1 MSFWGRVG
9 TFWFLSSGSLSW
21 APGVRE
27 SGPCRLLDPPLW
39 ESDLLAD
46 LFRAVPASPLL
57 SASFSLA
64 LCEPDLPES
73 GLEPASL
80 LPSSSLPLL
89 LDEPDLLES
98 DFERGLDFLEPDL
111 FLELDFSLEP
121 DSFLEP
127 DSVLELG
134 LLSSDP
140 SLLPPS
146 PL

>member
-9 TFWFLSSGSLSW
+9 TFWSLSSGSLSW

-27 SGPCRLLDPPLW
+27 SGPCLLLDPPLW

-73 GLEPASL
+73 A
-80 LPSSSLPLL
+80 
-89 LDEPDLLES
+89 
-98 DFERGLDFLEPDL
+98 LEPDL